1 MNEKN
6 TEMNEIID
14 IKKNLKEV
22 RETIPT
28 SVTLVCVS
36 KTKPNE
42 YIMEAY
48 QSGER
53 VFGENKAQELRQKH
67 ETLPKDIKWHFIG
80 HLQENKIKYIIDY
93 VTLIHSVDS
102 LKLLIE
108 INKQALK
115 HSRIVDCLLEI
126 DISHE
131 ESKFGLS
138 REEATKLLEDS
149 EYKQLK
155 NIRLC
160 GVMGVGSITTDRDQ
174 TRKEFRELKELFTFL
189 KTTYFPTA
197 DYFKQVSM
205 GMTHDYD
212 IALEEGATIV
222 RIGSK
227 IFGERNYNKE

>member
-6 TEMNEIID
+6 TKMNEIID

-48 QSGER
+48 ESGER

-67 ETLPKDIKWHFIG
+67 ETLPKDIQWHFIG

-160 GVMGVGSITTDRDQ
+160 GVMGVGSITTDREQ

-212 IALEEGATIV
+212 IALKEGATIV

>member
-1 MNEKN
+1 
-6 TEMNEIID
+6 MNEIID

-48 QSGER
+48 ESGER

-67 ETLPKDIKWHFIG
+67 ETLPKDIQWHFIG

-160 GVMGVGSITTDRDQ
+160 GVMGVGSITTDREQ

>member
-1 MNEKN
+1 
-6 TEMNEIID
+6 MNEIID

-48 QSGER
+48 ESGER

-67 ETLPKDIKWHFIG
+67 ETLPKDIQWHFIG

-160 GVMGVGSITTDRDQ
+160 GVMGVGSITTNRDQ
-174 TRKEFRELKELFTFL
+174 TRKEFRKLKELFTFL

>member
-48 QSGER
+48 ESGER

-67 ETLPKDIKWHFIG
+67 ETLPKDIQWHFIG

-160 GVMGVGSITTDRDQ
+160 GVMGVGSITTDREQ

>member
-1 MNEKN
+1 
-6 TEMNEIID
+6 MNEIID

-67 ETLPKDIKWHFIG
+67 ETLPKDIQWHFIG

-160 GVMGVGSITTDRDQ
+160 GVMGVGSITTDREQ

>member
-48 QSGER
+48 ESGER

-67 ETLPKDIKWHFIG
+67 ETLPKDIQWHFIG

>member
-67 ETLPKDIKWHFIG
+67 ETLPKDIQWHFIG